1 MNDAKARLWS
11 QTEWLKAALIL
22 ARSEADD
29 RTPGDYLAGA
39 VAGAKALRLYLDT
52 PIAGLWRDKLLGDGS
67 WVDEPAPA
75 SSFYHI
81 IDALR
86 ALAAWRPGD

>member
-1 MNDAKARLWS
+1 MSDPKARLWS

-22 ARSEADD
+22 ARSES
-29 RTPGDYLAGA
+29 AGA
-39 VAGAKALRLYLDT
+39 RRRGYHADAIAAAKALLLYLET
-52 PIAGLWRDKLLGDGS
+52 PVRGLWRDKLLGDGT

-81 IDALR
+81 IDSLR
-86 ALAAWRPGD
+86 VLQSSA